1 MRERGAIKLLQ
12 PGSDNVRAYRT
23 YNAKD
28 GRIRDF
34 QGWLIPPSGKPVPYA
49 KTRILDIA
57 LSQSYVYD
65 EARAKVLECG
75 SAAPGSIFA
84 WEITE
89 EEKTVFTQYPYRFQ
103 GRLPVLT
110 SRFSM
115 TLPAG
120 WELVSTTFNH
130 QTLEPQVSANR
141 YTWELRDLSAIE
153 REDYSPSLSA
163 LVPGLAVSYY
173 PPAANSAGLQG
184 LKDWTAVS
192 TWLTPLVDPAAEV
205 SEAVRSKAAQLTAN
219 AAGELE
225 KIQAIAAYTQKT
237 NYVEVALNLTRG
249 GGYTPHRAEEVLQR
263 NYGDC
268 KDKATLMR
276 ALLKAAGIESYLV
289 TLDAEDRTYVRPEW
303 PSPIQFNHAIVAVRV
318 SDSLSLPTVAGD
330 SALGR
335 LLIFDP
341 TDPITPVGDLPED
354 EQGGYALVI
363 AGRSGR
369 LLKLPDVPVTANRI
383 ESSVEGAV
391 DVDGTLSATV
401 HRKYFGQSGMSI
413 RQLERLQGAGEV
425 KKRLERGVSRRVP
438 GATLGRVA
446 TKAQTDQNLLDLDM
460 DVAAGRFGQMMQGRL
475 LVVRL
480 GLLNSGG
487 DYAFP
492 SKQRNAPV
500 KLEADLHR
508 DSISIK
514 VPAGFK
520 PDELPAPNKIE
531 SPYGTLDVK
540 WTVRDGQVAMDETLE
555 IRETLVPVAEY
566 SKLRDFFEQVAGAHS
581 APVVLVKQ

>member
-1 MRERGAIKLLQ
+1 
-12 PGSDNVRAYRT
+12 
-23 YNAKD
+23 
-28 GRIRDF
+28 
-34 QGWLIPPSGKPVPYA
+34 
-49 KTRILDIA
+49 
-57 LSQSYVYD
+57 
-65 EARAKVLECG
+65 
-75 SAAPGSIFA
+75 
-84 WEITE
+84 
-89 EEKTVFTQYPYRFQ
+89 
-103 GRLPVLT
+103 
-110 SRFSM
+110 
-115 TLPAG
+115 
-120 WELVSTTFNH
+120 
-130 QTLEPQVSANR
+130 
-141 YTWELRDLSAIE
+141 
-153 REDYSPSLSA
+153 
-163 LVPGLAVSYY
+163 
-173 PPAANSAGLQG
+173 
-184 LKDWTAVS
+184 
-192 TWLTPLVDPAAEV
+192 
-205 SEAVRSKAAQLTAN
+205 
-219 AAGELE
+219 
-225 KIQAIAAYTQKT
+225 
-237 NYVEVALNLTRG
+237 
-249 GGYTPHRAEEVLQR
+249 
-263 NYGDC
+263 
-268 KDKATLMR
+268 
-276 ALLKAAGIESYLV
+276 
-289 TLDAEDRTYVRPEW
+289 
-303 PSPIQFNHAIVAVRV
+303 
-318 SDSLSLPTVAGD
+318 
-330 SALGR
+330 
-335 LLIFDP
+335 
-341 TDPITPVGDLPED
+341 
-354 EQGGYALVI
+354 
-363 AGRSGR
+363 
-369 LLKLPDVPVTANRI
+369 
-383 ESSVEGAV
+383 
-391 DVDGTLSATV
+391 
-401 HRKYFGQSGMSI
+401 MSI